1 MNTSAVGRPPLFPDE
16 ERRGLILQA
25 AERVFDAVGYGA
37 ATMEEVARECG
48 MAKKTVYKFFPDK
61 ASLFSAL
68 IDSHDTLI
76 DDWTSQSREGM
87 VVEEHFRQLLL
98 ELSAFILSPRQL
110 TLTRLVIAEARKSPD
125 LARRF
130 HKECMEKTLSFVT
143 HELERGGL
151 FAGRNPQEARR
162 IADMFIGATLGAAQ
176 ISALMLDMDQE
187 SLRREL
193 VVRVEIAA
201 AMLKGVLELP

>member
-1 MNTSAVGRPPLFPDE
+1 MNTSAVGRPPFLPDE

-25 AERVFDAVGYGA
+25 AERVFDAFGYGA

-76 DDWTSQSREGM
+76 DDWSSRLREGM
-87 VVEEHFRQLLL
+87 TAEEQFRHLLL

-110 TLTRLVIAEARKSPD
+110 ALTRLVIAEARKSPD
-125 LARRF
+125 LAQRF
-130 HKECMEKTLSFVT
+130 HKECMEKTIAFAT
-143 HELERGGL
+143 HELRQGGL
-151 FAGRNPQEARR
+151 LAGRSPQEARR
-162 IADMFIGATLGAAQ
+162 IADMFIGATLGVAQ
-176 ISALMLDMDQE
+176 ISALMLDMDQD

-193 VVRVEIAA
+193 AARVEIVS
-201 AMLKGVLELP
+201 AMLKGVVEHP